1 LWPAQVIVV
10 VLSTPSIVLVKI
22 SKIMTV
28 AELIEVL
35 KELPQDYTVTAST
48 QDGGSYEVRD
58 VYEHH
63 EAFRE
68 VELS

>member
-1 LWPAQVIVV
+1 
-10 VLSTPSIVLVKI
+10 
-22 SKIMTV
+22 MTV
-28 AELIEVL
+28 AELIEIL
-35 KELPQDYTVTAST
+35 QEMPQDYIVTAST

-63 EAFRE
+63 EIFHE

>member
-1 LWPAQVIVV
+1 
-10 VLSTPSIVLVKI
+10 
-22 SKIMTV
+22 MTV
-28 AELIEVL
+28 AELIEKL

-48 QDGGSYEVRD
+48 QDGGSYEVID

-63 EAFRE
+63 EAFHE

>member
-1 LWPAQVIVV
+1 
-10 VLSTPSIVLVKI
+10 
-22 SKIMTV
+22 MTV
-28 AELIEVL
+28 AELIEKL
-35 KELPQDYTVTAST
+35 KELPQDYIVTAHA
-48 QDGGSYEVRD
+48 QNEDCESYEITD